1 MLNSKSKKLSALP
14 VLSIALFSSTACAH
28 APAISEDNMTQNAE
42 MTAVNPPG
50 ANIPGISQAMIV
62 ESGRLA
68 FLSGHVPIGEDGTFA
83 QGLEAQLDLVFSNLN
98 STLSEMGADFDNV
111 VRVTIYVR
119 DYDIKELP
127 TIRTVRDKYVN
138 AERPPAS
145 ALIGVDALFHPD
157 AIVEIDAV
165 AVISRVAGTWSI
177 SAKQRRLWFTKTE
190 PPLFCFPN

>member
-1 MLNSKSKKLSALP
+1 MLNSKSKKLSALS
-14 VLSIALFSSTACAH
+14 VMSIALFSGAACAQD
-28 APAISEDNMTQNAE
+28 PANSEDSMTQKAE
-42 MTAVNPPG
+42 ITAVNPPG

-68 FLSGHVPIGEDGTFA
+68 FLSGHVPIGEDGAFA

-138 AERPPAS
+138 AVRPPAS

-165 AVISRVAGTWSI
+165 AVIP
-177 SAKQRRLWFTKTE
+177 E
-190 PPLFCFPN
+190 